1 MAIRQ
6 ESESRPAPR
15 AASCAY
21 RRRSPPFDDLQRG
34 ESTMPHATKTAVPA
48 AATCPVCDWALGTD
62 ARDVAVGDATVRVCC
77 DECARE
83 VALSPTKYLR
93 R

>member
-1 MAIRQ
+1 MPDTTK
-6 ESESRPAPR
+6 PA
-15 AASCAY
+15 
-21 RRRSPPFDDLQRG
+21 
-34 ESTMPHATKTAVPA
+34 TAT
-48 AATCPVCDWALGTD
+48 TCPVCDWELGES

-77 DECARE
+77 EECARE